1 MNNFFSRIQKPTP
14 ISRTALRGGYLVTL
28 LGLLSIPLLAWTESN
43 SYSDDQI
50 KAVFLYHF
58 TSFIKWPEDAFS
70 SGDTHFRICTPETD
84 PINKT
89 LSVIIAGEA
98 VNNRDIEL
106 YTLAEGDQ
114 AKSCQ
119 ILYLPQGNDG
129 HLLEQLNHGASRT
142 LTVSDDKEFIKRG
155 GMIKFHF
162 ERGRIRPV
170 IHKPRLDNANL
181 KASAKLLQ
189 LATLVSK

>member
-1 MNNFFSRIQKPTP
+1 MKHSLLQAQQTAPMSRRALHGIFSV
-14 ISRTALRGGYLVTL
+14 AL
-28 LGLLSIPLLAWTESN
+28 LGLLYTPLLAWSESTQ
-43 SYSDDQI
+43 YSDDQI

-58 TSFIKWPEDAFS
+58 TSFIRWPEDAFA
-70 SGDTHFRICTPETD
+70 SGDTDFRICTAASD

-89 LSVIIAGEA
+89 LSAIIAGES
-98 VNNRDIEL
+98 VNNRGIEL

-114 AKSCQ
+114 AESCQ
-119 ILYLPQGNDG
+119 ILYLPGNGDD
-129 HLLEQLNHGASRT
+129 HLLERLNDGAART

-170 IHKPRLDNANL
+170 IHKSRLDNANL
-181 KASAKLLQ
+181 KASAKLLR
-189 LATLVSK
+189 